1 MQSDN
6 SQPLAFADSGKRLRI
21 QVFPRQKTAGE
32 TREISRGFYSFIGWS
47 DKIEGLRSLQIQFS
61 CHLLKSEILQD
72 GNLQS

>member
-21 QVFPRQKTAGE
+21 QVFPRQ

-47 DKIEGLRSLQIQFS
+47 DKIEGLRRLKVQFS

-72 GNLQS
+72 GNLKS